1 MHSLITIGGYMFLVA
16 FEYEYYCQ
24 GWEWTQG
31 MVLVKNVRT
40 FEEAVRKIKKVEEY
54 SSARNFK
61 NMTIE

>member
-1 MHSLITIGGYMFLVA
+1 MFLVA